1 MERVGLSSA
10 GPAGQSVPFG
20 VPKALLLLISLQNGK
35 CSGLG
40 IREM

>member
-1 MERVGLSSA
+1 MGGVEVSWAR
-10 GPAGQSVPFG
+10 GQGVPFG